1 MPPYAPCAI
10 NGMDPAYRVLPY
22 RAKEDNP
29 MTEQGVKETLR
40 RLGVNTSTQGYSYIA
55 YGVALA
61 LEDSGCLRHI
71 TKGLYVD
78 IARRFGTSASCVERD
93 IRTAAEAIWRTE
105 DRGLLGEICGG
116 EPTARRP
123 ANREL
128 FRMLHG
134 YFTRLPDSG
143 GNVTERQSSWC
154 SRTGS
159 GCPELKALREE
170 AERLREENRRLR
182 SIAGEPGLRQ

>member
-1 MPPYAPCAI
+1 M
-10 NGMDPAYRVLPY
+10 GWTLTYRVLPY
-22 RAKEDNP
+22 RTKEDNP

-128 FRMLHG
+128 FWMLHG
-134 YFTRLPDSG
+134 YFTRLPESG
-143 GNVTERQSSWC
+143 GNAAERQASWC

-159 GCPELKALREE
+159 GCPELKALRKE
-170 AERLREENRRLR
+170 AERLEEENRRLK
-182 SIAGEPGLRQ
+182 GMPEKPELRQ

>member
-1 MPPYAPCAI
+1 
-10 NGMDPAYRVLPY
+10 
-22 RAKEDNP
+22 
-29 MTEQGVKETLR
+29 MTEQGVRETLR

-105 DRGLLGEICGG
+105 DRGLLEEICGG
-116 EPTARRP
+116 EPPTRRP
-123 ANREL
+123 ENREL

-143 GNVTERQSSWC
+143 AGWQPGWC
-154 SRTGS
+154 SQTGEE
-159 GCPELKALREE
+159 CQKLRALQEQV
-170 AERLREENRRLR
+170 ERLREENRQLK
-182 SIAGEPGLRQ
+182 GMPEKPELRQ